1 MDLKQPRWQEQ
12 GERQKTVGLFEQTT
26 IVHVD
31 HAFGSFYL
39 TSTAQIRREIRTCY
53 ETFCSV
59 AGRERI
65 FVFVL
70 NLDKVLK
77 IQTRFRLYSITK
89 VSEVNKCDK
98 VWKTFSLLPSPW
110 LLDKAT
116 DDDDNNVDFD
126 VNGIDFEVDVSLY
139 FWW

>member
-1 MDLKQPRWQEQ
+1 MYGDDVYDDRDILLWILSNQ
-12 GERQKTVGLFEQTT
+12 GDKNKENVKRQWVYLSKAT
-26 IVHVD
+26 IVHVH

-70 NLDKVLK
+70 NLDKVRK
-77 IQTRFRLYSITK
+77 IQTRFRLYSISK

-98 VWKTFSLLPSPW
+98 V
-110 LLDKAT
+110 
-116 DDDDNNVDFD
+116 
-126 VNGIDFEVDVSLY
+126 
-139 FWW
+139 

>member
-1 MDLKQPRWQEQ
+1 MDLKQPRRPEQ
-12 GERQKTVGLFEQTT
+12 GERQKTVGYVYLSKAT
-26 IVHVD
+26 IVHVH

-98 VWKTFSLLPSPW
+98 V
-110 LLDKAT
+110 
-116 DDDDNNVDFD
+116 
-126 VNGIDFEVDVSLY
+126 
-139 FWW
+139 

>member
-39 TSTAQIRREIRTCY
+39 TSTAQRRREIRTCY

>member
-1 MDLKQPRWQEQ
+1 MDLKQPRRQEQ

-39 TSTAQIRREIRTCY
+39 TSTAQIRCEIRTCY

-65 FVFVL
+65 FFFVL
-70 NLDKVLK
+70 NSDKVLK
-77 IQTRFRLYSITK
+77 IQTRFRLYSISK

-98 VWKTFSLLPSPW
+98 V
-110 LLDKAT
+110 
-116 DDDDNNVDFD
+116 
-126 VNGIDFEVDVSLY
+126 
-139 FWW
+139 

>member
-1 MDLKQPRWQEQ
+1 M
-12 GERQKTVGLFEQTT
+12 GLFEQTT

-31 HAFGSFYL
+31 HAFSSFYL
-39 TSTAQIRREIRTCY
+39 TSTAQLRREIKTCS

-65 FVFVL
+65 YFLVL

-77 IQTRFRLYSITK
+77 IQTRFRLCSISK

-98 VWKTFSLLPSPW
+98 V
-110 LLDKAT
+110 
-116 DDDDNNVDFD
+116 
-126 VNGIDFEVDVSLY
+126 
-139 FWW
+139 